1 MSRPFSRRGFL
12 TGAAA
17 AVAGKAL
24 WPHAAHAQTI
34 PPYAG
39 TPTVALV
46 SGNDRAHNILQALRE
61 IDDLIQPVLRT
72 KTSVLIKP
80 NVVVSNTPDLPACT
94 HPDALRGILEYIA
107 GSGFRGPVVIAEAG
121 ANYTTAGFAT
131 YGYPAVVNEYRG
143 TSAFTSLG
151 LIDLNEE
158 GRYLLQPVVDEN
170 LHVQPIR
177 VAARLFDP
185 DAFIICAAVLKTHDR
200 VVATMSVKNMAM
212 GAPLHATNAEGW
224 WTWSDKPKMHDTYRL
239 ANVNI
244 HQMARELK
252 RYWGVA
258 VIDGF
263 EGMEGNG
270 PASGTA
276 VPSRLAIASTDF
288 LAADR
293 VGVECMGINPDWV
306 GYLNY
311 AWKLGL
317 GQYDLAR
324 INLAGGVSLAS
335 VKRTYRLH
343 DQVGAELEWMD
354 AFPNC
359 NSRLVCS
366 PHLPAPGDPG
376 RAGRR

>member
-1 MSRPFSRRGFL
+1 MSRRFSRRGFL
-12 TGAAA
+12 WGSAA
-17 AVAGKAL
+17 AVAGGAL
-24 WPHAAHAQTI
+24 RPRAARAQSI
-34 PPYAG
+34 APYAE

-46 SGNDRAHNILQALRE
+46 SGSDRAQNVLNALRA
-61 IDDLIQPVLRT
+61 IDDQIQPILRAR
-72 KTSVLIKP
+72 KSVLIKP
-80 NVVVSNTPDLPACT
+80 NVVVSDTPELPACT
-94 HPDALRGILEYIA
+94 HADALRGILEYIA
-107 GSGFRGPVVIAEAG
+107 GSGFKGPVVIAEAG
-121 ANYTTAGFAT
+121 ANYTTDGFQT
-131 YGYPAVVNEYRG
+131 YGYPAVVNQYKSS
-143 TSAFTSLG
+143 SAITSLD

-158 GRYLLQPVVDEN
+158 GRYVVQQVVDAN

-185 DAFIICAAVLKTHDR
+185 DAFIVSAAVMKTHDR
-200 VVATMSVKNMAM
+200 VVATMSVKNIAM

-239 ANVNI
+239 ANINI

-258 VIDGF
+258 VIDGY

-270 PASGTA
+270 PAWGTA
-276 VPSRLAIASTDF
+276 VPSRVAIASTDF

-317 GQYDLAR
+317 GQYDLAK
-324 INLAGGVSLAS
+324 INLTGGAALAS

-343 DQVGAELEWMD
+343 DQVADELEWTRP
-354 AFPNC
+354 FPLC
-359 NSRLVCS
+359 NTGVVAGPR
-366 PHLPAPGDPG
+366 DPG
-376 RAGRR
+376 GWYPGLGKR

>member
-1 MSRPFSRRGFL
+1 MSRPFSRRSLL

-24 WPHAAHAQTI
+24 WPHAADAQTI
-34 PPYAG
+34 PPYAP

-46 SGNDRAHNILQALRE
+46 SGNDRALNIYHALQA
-61 IDDLIQPVLRT
+61 IDGQIQPILRT

-80 NVVVSNTPDLPACT
+80 NVVVSNTPQVPACT
-94 HPDALRGILEYIA
+94 HPDALRGILEYLA

-131 YGYPAVVNEYRG
+131 YGYPAVVNEYRA
-143 TSAFTSLG
+143 SFSSLG

-158 GRYLLQPVVDEN
+158 GLYLVQTVVDQD

-185 DAFIICAAVLKTHDR
+185 NAFIISASIMKTHDR

-224 WTWSDKPKMHDTYRL
+224 WTWSDKPRMHDTYRL

-244 HQMARELK
+244 YQMARELK

-270 PASGTA
+270 PTSGTA
-276 VPSRLAIASTDF
+276 VPSRVAIASTDF

-317 GQYDLAR
+317 GQYDLDR
-324 INLAGGVSLAS
+324 INLAGGVSPAS

-343 DQVGAELEWMD
+343 DQVGAELEWLD

-359 NSRLVCS
+359 NANLFCAPRI
-366 PHLPAPGDPG
+366 PAATNPAHTGH
-376 RAGRR
+376 R

>member
-1 MSRPFSRRGFL
+1 MSGLLSRRGFL
-12 TGAAA
+12 WGSAA

-24 WPHAAHAQTI
+24 LPRAVRAQSL

-46 SGNDRAHNILQALRE
+46 SGNDRAQNILRALWA
-61 IDDLIQPVLRT
+61 IDDQIQPILKT
-72 KTSVLIKP
+72 KKSVLIKP
-80 NVVVSNTPDLPACT
+80 NVVVSDAPDVPACT
-94 HPDALRGILEYIA
+94 HADALRGILEYIA
-107 GSGFRGPVVIAEAG
+107 RAGFQGPVVIAEAG
-121 ANYTTAGFAT
+121 ANYTTAGFRN
-131 YGYPAVVNEYRG
+131 YGYPAVVDEYSG
-143 TSAFTSLG
+143 SSAITSLD

-158 GRYLLQPVVDEN
+158 GWYLIQQVVDAN

-185 DAFIICAAVLKTHDR
+185 DAFIICAAVMKTHDR

-212 GAPLHATNAEGW
+212 GAPLHATNGEGW

-239 ANVNI
+239 ANLNI
-244 HQMARELK
+244 YQMAKELK

-258 VIDGF
+258 VIDGY

-276 VPSRLAIASTDF
+276 VPSRVAIASTDF
-288 LAADR
+288 VAADR

-317 GQYDLAR
+317 GQYDLGK
-324 INLAGGVSLAS
+324 INLVGGAALAS
-335 VKRTYRLH
+335 VKRNYRLH
-343 DQVGAELEWMD
+343 DQVAGELEWMRPFPACS
-354 AFPNC
+354 AFPL
-359 NSRLVCS
+359 RVLLGGGVC
-366 PHLPAPGDPG
+366 PE
-376 RAGRR
+376 